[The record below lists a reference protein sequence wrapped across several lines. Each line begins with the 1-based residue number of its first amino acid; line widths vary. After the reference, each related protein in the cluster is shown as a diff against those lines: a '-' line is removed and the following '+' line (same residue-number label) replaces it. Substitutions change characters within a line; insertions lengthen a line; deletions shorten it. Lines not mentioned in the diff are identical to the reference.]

1 MSANKRPLI
10 SFIITYY
17 NLPTDMLVKCTDSIL
32 ALPLG
37 NDDREIIL
45 IDDGSDT
52 SPLNALDERNKLIK
66 YIRQQNAGL
75 SAARNKG
82 IEAAQ
87 GDYIQFVDG
96 DDMLLTE
103 PYKQCLDII
112 RQDKPDML
120 MFKMTNDNKHY
131 HIDEG
136 HNLRTNGAQYM
147 TRHNLRASA
156 CGYVFKR
163 NILNGLRFPI
173 GILHEDE
180 DFTPRLMLNANS
192 LYVIRT
198 TAYFYRERRSSIT
211 HSIDETSVSKRLD
224 DVNGIITSLSRTAE
238 KLNGAKKDALE
249 RRTAQLTMDYIYNT
263 IRLTKSSAGLEARLD
278 KLKAGGLFPLPKRYY
293 TLKYFLFR
301 SMTTNKTTR
310 RILKHLLS

>member
-52 SPLNALDERNKLIK
+52 SPLDALDERNKLIK

-103 PYKQCLDII
+103 PYKLCLDTI

-136 HNLRTNGAQYM
+136 HTLRTNGAQYM
-147 TRHNLRASA
+147 TRHNLRKVAQMA
-156 CGYVFKR
+156 HNVWR
-163 NILNGLRFPI
+163 V
-173 GILHEDE
+173 
-180 DFTPRLMLNANS
+180 TPTGNDLA
-192 LYVIRT
+192 
-198 TAYFYRERRSSIT
+198 
-211 HSIDETSVSKRLD
+211 
-224 DVNGIITSLSRTAE
+224 
-238 KLNGAKKDALE
+238 DALE
-249 RRTAQLTMDYIYNT
+249 G
-263 IRLTKSSAGLEARLD
+263 IRLFKDFLHRIGMPVTFAELGVPAPDIDALVENLHLHKGNPIGSY
-278 KLKAGGLFPLPKRYY
+278 FPLTPADTKAIY
-293 TLKYFLFR
+293 TLALGDGG
-301 SMTTNKTTR
+301 
-310 RILKHLLS
+310 